1 MLRAQSLRQKAA
13 RLATAAVL
21 AAAFVVLGAAPA
33 AAHGLAGT
41 QPTNFASRVQSIT
54 PNVPG
59 LQVRVRDLGAK
70 IEVRND
76 SRSEVEVLGYE
87 GEPYLRVGPSG
98 VYQNRRSPSV
108 FLNRSPT
115 VTAPAP
121 PAYDAH
127 AAPVWRRTGGGHTV
141 AWHDHRV
148 HWMGTSLPPAVRDS
162 PGHAHLVANWVV
174 TLRYRGHDIAVRG
187 ALFWIPG
194 PSALPRLGLA
204 FLVAALVIGLG
215 FTRRWGSVL
224 LVTLLV
230 VAALVTV
237 LIAGEWSATTG
248 GVWTAFLSTVYSI
261 LGVAVAL
268 AAAGAL
274 LRSRREPDDAI
285 ALVLVAAVVVTFGS
299 GLADVT
305 VLDRSQL
312 PTTLSGPVART
323 FVAVVLGAGVGVLVT
338 AARKLRRPTLVSAP
352 AAPSASRP
360 PRLAD
365 PGE

>member
-1 MLRAQSLRQKAA
+1 MLLARRLRQGAA
-13 RLATAAVL
+13 RLTMAAVL
-21 AAAFVVLGAAPA
+21 VATFVVLGSAPA
-33 AAHGLAGT
+33 DAHGLSGT
-41 QPTNFASRVQSIT
+41 QPTNFASRVRSIT
-54 PNVPG
+54 PDVPG
-59 LQVRVRDLGAK
+59 LEVSVRDLGAK

-76 SRSEVEVLGYE
+76 SRSEVVVLGYE

-98 VYQNRRSPSV
+98 VYENLRSPSV

-115 VTAPAP
+115 VTAKAP
-121 PAYDAH
+121 PSYDAH
-127 AAPVWRRTGGGHTV
+127 ATPVWRRTGGGRTV

-148 HWMGTSLPPAVRDS
+148 HWMGTSLPTAVRNS
-162 PGHAHLVANWVV
+162 PGHIHIVSDWVV
-174 TLRYRGHDIAVRG
+174 TLRYRGRDVAVHG
-187 ALFWIPG
+187 DLVWIPG
-194 PSALPRLGLA
+194 PSALPRLALA
-204 FLVAALVIGLG
+204 FVVAAFVVGFG
-215 FTRRWGSVL
+215 FTRWWGDAL

-230 VAALVTV
+230 VAVLVTI
-237 LIAGEWSATTG
+237 LIAGEWSATA

-274 LRSRREPDDAI
+274 VRSRHAPADAA

-312 PTTLSGPVART
+312 PTTLSGPLART
-323 FVAVVLGAGVGVLVT
+323 FVAVVLGAAVGALVT
-338 AARKLRRPTLVSAP
+338 AARKLRRPTLVSSP
-352 AAPSASRP
+352 APSSSRP
-360 PRLAD
+360 TRLAD